1 MTSRFAAAGALR
13 AALLSGA
20 ALAGL
25 LSNDAFAQ
33 SSQSP
38 APQSQ
43 ALQSQAAQSLPAIS
57 VIASPDDSL
66 PAGDGLG
73 GGGLAARLLTTD
85 DVASLLRGLPGV
97 SLNGNG
103 GVSSLPALNGLG
115 ADRVNVLVDGAP
127 VAPACPNQMNPAL
140 STIAPAR
147 VAKVQVLAGI
157 TPVSAGG
164 DSIAGTIS
172 VESAPPV
179 FAAPGEAV
187 RSGAKLSAF
196 YRSNGRGVS
205 GAAEASIASDS
216 LSLGYNGSWSR
227 AENYKAGDGR
237 TVRSTLYNVQDNA
250 VTFGAQRDGHRIT
263 VQGGVQTMP
272 YQGFPTQRMDLT
284 DNRSVFLNGR
294 YEGSFDWGTL
304 DARAN
309 WRRTR
314 HTMNFLEDKGGF
326 TAGGG
331 MPMDTLTTDAG
342 YSVKATLQ
350 LSARDT
356 LRVGNEFRHTGLDDW
371 WDAVAG
377 SMMMGP
383 LTYWNVKDGTRN
395 RLGTFAEW
403 EAGWSPAWTTLLGV
417 RNDVVWMDTGAVQ
430 PYSWRNP
437 IGMGMMAMANP
448 DAADALA
455 FNARGRARTDV
466 NFDVTALVRYTPSDT
481 SAIEAG
487 YARKTRSPNLYER
500 YAWGTGA
507 MSSSMNGWFGDAN
520 GYVGNPDLK
529 PEIAH
534 TVSAT
539 LALHA
544 ADHQAWEV
552 KLTPYYTYVQD
563 FIDVERIGTLGN
575 GFVKLRFANH
585 DAVLVGANLSAAA
598 RVYEDDA
605 IGAFRL
611 SGVVGWV
618 HGRNLD
624 TGDALYHMMPLNAL
638 LTAEHRL
645 GGWSS
650 AVELQATARKDRVQA
665 ARNEPRTPG
674 YALVNL
680 RTGYEWGS
688 VRVDAGIENLF
699 DQRYDLPL
707 GGVDYAGYRAG
718 GSRGTVGALPGAGRS
733 FIAGMTVKF

>member
-1 MTSRFAAAGALR
+1 MMSRYAAADALR
-13 AALLSGA
+13 AALLSSA

-25 LSNDAFAQ
+25 LSTDTLAQ
-33 SSQSP
+33 
-38 APQSQ
+38 AVH
-43 ALQSQAAQSLPAIS
+43 SLPTIS
-57 VIASPDDSL
+57 VTAGPDDGALLS
-66 PAGDGLG
+66 GDGLG
-73 GGGLAARLLTTD
+73 GAGLAARRVSTGDT
-85 DVASLLRGLPGV
+85 AALLRGLAGV

-127 VAPACPNQMNPAL
+127 IAPACPNQMNPAL
-140 STIAPAR
+140 SAIAPTR
-147 VAKVQVLAGI
+147 VSKVEVLAGI

-164 DSIAGTIS
+164 DSLSGTIS

-179 FAAPGEAV
+179 FAAPGEAPHTE
-187 RSGAKLSAF
+187 GKLSAF
-196 YRSNGRGVS
+196 YRSNGRGAT
-205 GAAEASIASDS
+205 GAAEAAVADDS
-216 LSLGYNGSWSR
+216 FSLGYNGSWSR
-227 AENYKAGDGR
+227 AGNYKAGNGQ

-250 VTFGAQRDGHRIT
+250 VTFGARRDGHQVT
-263 VQGGVQTMP
+263 LQGGIQTMP

-284 DNRSVFLNGR
+284 DNHSAFINGR
-294 YEGSFDWGTL
+294 YEGAFDWGTL

-314 HTMNFLEDKGGF
+314 HTMNFLEDKGG
-326 TAGGG
+326 TAKGG

-342 YSVKATLQ
+342 YSVKATLP

-356 LRVGNEFRHTGLDDW
+356 LRIGNEFRHTGLDDW
-371 WDAVAG
+371 WDPVAG

-383 LTYWNVKDGTRN
+383 LTYWNVKGGTRN
-395 RLGTFAEW
+395 RVGTFAEW
-403 EAGWSPAWTTLLGV
+403 EANWSPEWTTLLGA
-417 RNDVVWMDTGAVQ
+417 RNDVVWMDAGAVQ
-430 PYSWRNP
+430 PYSWQNP

-448 DAADALA
+448 DAADARA
-455 FNARGRARTDV
+455 FNARGHARTDV
-466 NFDVTALVRYTPSDT
+466 NFDVTALVRHTPSDT

-500 YAWGTGA
+500 YAWGTGG

-529 PEIAH
+529 PEVAN
-534 TVSAT
+534 TVSTTLSLHDAT
-539 LALHA
+539 HK
-544 ADHQAWEV
+544 AWEV
-552 KLTPYYTYVQD
+552 KLTPYYTYVQN
-563 FIDVERIGTLGN
+563 FIDVERIGTLSN

-585 DAVLVGANLSAAA
+585 DAVLVGANLSAAS
-598 RVYEDDA
+598 RVYEDED

-638 LTAEHRL
+638 LTMEHRL

-650 AVELQATARKDRVQA
+650 AVEVQATARKERVEA
-665 ARNEPRTPG
+665 ARNEPKTPG

-680 RTGYEWGS
+680 RTGYEWGN
-688 VRVDAGIENLF
+688 VRIDAGVENLL
-699 DQRYDLPL
+699 DQHYYLPL
-707 GGVDYAGYRAG
+707 GGVAYADYRAG
-718 GSRGTVGALPGAGRS
+718 GSGGTVGALPGAGRS
-733 FIAGMTVKF
+733 FMAGVTVKF

>member
-13 AALLSGA
+13 AALLSGV

-25 LSNDAFAQ
+25 
-33 SSQSP
+33 SP
-38 APQSQ
+38 AGAPAQTVPSQ
-43 ALQSQAAQSLPAIS
+43 AVQSLPMIS
-57 VIASPDDSL
+57 VIASPDDAL
-66 PAGDGLG
+66 PAPAGLG
-73 GGGLAARLLTTD
+73 EDGLAARLLTTS
-85 DVASLLRGLPGV
+85 DVAALLRGLPGV
-97 SLNGNG
+97 SLYGNG

-127 VAPACPNQMNPAL
+127 IAPACPNQMNPAL
-140 STIAPAR
+140 SAIAPTR
-147 VAKVQVLAGI
+147 VSKVEVLAGI

-172 VESAPPV
+172 VDSAPAV
-179 FAAPGEAV
+179 FAAPGTAV
-187 RSGAKLSAF
+187 RTEGKLSAF
-196 YRSNGRGVS
+196 YRSNGRGVT
-205 GAAEASIASDS
+205 GAAEASIANDTV
-216 LSLGYNGSWSR
+216 SLGYNGSWSR
-227 AENYKAGDGR
+227 AENYKAGNGR

-250 VTFGAQRDGHRIT
+250 VTFGARNGAHQVT
-263 VQGGVQTMP
+263 LQGGIQTMP

-284 DNRSVFLNGR
+284 DNRSLFVNAR
-294 YEGSFDWGTL
+294 YEGDFDWGTL

-314 HTMNFLEDKGGF
+314 HTMNFLEDKGGY

-342 YSVKATLQ
+342 YSVKATLP
-350 LSARDT
+350 LSERDT
-356 LRVGNEFRHTGLDDW
+356 LRFGNEFRHTHLDDW
-371 WDAVAG
+371 WDPVAG

-383 LTYWNVKDGTRN
+383 STYWNVNGGTRN
-395 RLGTFAEW
+395 RVGTFAEW
-403 EAGWSPAWTTLLGV
+403 EANWSPTWTTLLGL
-417 RNDVVWMDTGAVQ
+417 RNDVVWMDTGSVQ

-455 FNARGRARTDV
+455 FNARGHARTDV
-466 NFDVTALVRYTPSDT
+466 NVDATAVVRYTASDT

-500 YAWGTGA
+500 YAWGTGG

-529 PEIAH
+529 PEVAH
-534 TVSAT
+534 TASTT

-544 ADHQAWEV
+544 SDHKAWQV

-563 FIDVERIGTLGN
+563 FIDVDRIGALSN

-585 DAVLVGANLSAAA
+585 DAILFGANLSASATLHEDE
-598 RVYEDDA
+598 RV
-605 IGAFRL
+605 GAFRL

-624 TGDALYHMMPLNAL
+624 TGGSLYHMMPVNAL
-638 LTAEHRL
+638 LTVEHRL

-650 AVELQATARKDRVQA
+650 AVELQATARKDRVDA
-665 ARNEPRTPG
+665 LRNEPETPG

-680 RTGYEWGS
+680 RTGYEWGN
-688 VRVDAGIENLF
+688 VRIDAGVENLF
-699 DQRYDLPL
+699 DQTYHPPL
-707 GGVDYAGYRAG
+707 GGIGYADYRAG
-718 GSRGTVGALPGAGRS
+718 GSQGTAGPLLGPGRS
-733 FIAGMTVKF
+733 FVAGMTVKF

>member
-1 MTSRFAAAGALR
+1 MTSRFAAADALR
-13 AALLSGA
+13 AALLSSA

-25 LSNDAFAQ
+25 LSTGALAQ
-33 SSQSP
+33 
-38 APQSQ
+38 AVH
-43 ALQSQAAQSLPAIS
+43 SLPTIS
-57 VIASPDDSL
+57 ITASPDDGALLS
-66 PAGDGLG
+66 GDGLG
-73 GGGLAARLLTTD
+73 DVGLAPRRVSTSDTA
-85 DVASLLRGLPGV
+85 ALLRGLAGV

-127 VAPACPNQMNPAL
+127 IAPACPNQMNPAL
-140 STIAPAR
+140 SAIAPTR
-147 VAKVQVLAGI
+147 VSKVEVLAGI

-164 DSIAGTIS
+164 DSLSGTIS

-179 FAAPGEAV
+179 FATPGEAV
-187 RSGAKLSAF
+187 HTEGKLSAF
-196 YRSNGRGVS
+196 YRSNGRSVT
-205 GAAEASIASDS
+205 GAAEASVANDS
-216 LSLGYNGSWSR
+216 FSLGYNGSWSR
-227 AENYKAGDGR
+227 AGNYKAGNGQ

-250 VTFGAQRDGHRIT
+250 VTFGARRDGHQVTLQAGI
-263 VQGGVQTMP
+263 QTMP

-284 DNRSVFLNGR
+284 DNHTAFINGR
-294 YEGSFDWGTL
+294 YEGAFDWGTL

-314 HTMNFLEDKGGF
+314 HTMNFLEDKGG

-342 YSVKATLQ
+342 YSVKATLP

-371 WDAVAG
+371 WDPVAG

-395 RLGTFAEW
+395 RVGTFAEW
-403 EAGWSPAWTTLLGV
+403 EANWSPEWTTLLGA

-430 PYSWRNP
+430 PYSWQNSL
-437 IGMGMMAMANP
+437 GMGMMRMANP
-448 DAADALA
+448 DAADARA
-455 FNARGRARTDV
+455 FNARGHARTDV

-500 YAWGTGA
+500 YAWGTGG

-529 PEIAH
+529 PEVAN
-534 TVSAT
+534 TVSTT
-539 LALHA
+539 LSLH
-544 ADHQAWEV
+544 DTTHKAWEV
-552 KLTPYYTYVQD
+552 KLTPYYTYVQNY
-563 FIDVERIGTLGN
+563 IDVERSGALSN
-575 GFVKLRFANH
+575 GFVKLRFVNH
-585 DAVLVGANLSAAA
+585 DAILVGANLSAAA
-598 RVYEDDA
+598 SIYEDEDV
-605 IGAFRL
+605 GAFRL

-638 LTAEHRL
+638 LTMEHRL
-645 GGWSS
+645 GGWNS
-650 AVELQATARKDRVQA
+650 AVELQATARKERVETV
-665 ARNEPRTPG
+665 RNEPKTPS

-680 RTGYEWGS
+680 RTGYEWGN
-688 VRVDAGIENLF
+688 VRVDAGVENLF
-699 DQRYDLPL
+699 DRQYYLPL
-707 GGVDYAGYRAG
+707 GGVDYADYRAG
-718 GSRGTVGALPGAGRS
+718 GSRGTVGALPGPGRS
-733 FIAGMTVKF
+733 FMAGMTVKF

>member
-25 LSNDAFAQ
+25 
-33 SSQSP
+33 SP
-38 APQSQ
+38 AAVSAQTIQPLSTQPL
-43 ALQSQAAQSLPAIS
+43 AVQSLPTIS
-57 VIASPDDSL
+57 VIASPDDAL
-66 PAGDGLG
+66 PAGAGLG
-73 GGGLAARLLTTD
+73 GDGLAARLLTTS
-85 DVASLLRGLPGV
+85 DVAALLRGLPGV
-97 SLNGNG
+97 SLYGNG

-140 STIAPAR
+140 SAIAPTR
-147 VAKVQVLAGI
+147 VAKVEVLAGI

-164 DSIAGTIS
+164 DSLSGTIS

-187 RSGAKLSAF
+187 RTEGKLSGF
-196 YRSNGRGVS
+196 YRSNGRGVT
-205 GAAEASIASDS
+205 GAAEASVADDTF
-216 LSLGYNGSWSR
+216 SLGYNGSWSR
-227 AENYKAGDGR
+227 ADNYKAGNGQ

-250 VTFGAQRDGHRIT
+250 VTFGARRDGHQFT
-263 VQGGVQTMP
+263 LQGGLQTMP

-284 DNRSVFLNGR
+284 DNRSVFVNGR

-314 HTMNFLEDKGGF
+314 HTMNFLDDKGGYA
-326 TAGGG
+326 AGGG

-356 LRVGNEFRHTGLDDW
+356 LRVGNEFRHTHLDDW
-371 WDAVAG
+371 WDPVAG
-377 SMMMGP
+377 SMMMSP
-383 LTYWNVKDGTRN
+383 LTYWNVNGGTRN
-395 RLGTFAEW
+395 RVGTFAEW

-430 PYSWRNP
+430 PYSWQNP
-437 IGMGMMAMANP
+437 LGMGMMAMANP
-448 DAADALA
+448 DAADARA
-455 FNARGRARTDV
+455 FNARGHARTDV
-466 NFDVTALVRYTPSDT
+466 NVDVTALVRYTPSDT
-481 SAIEAG
+481 SAVEAG

-529 PEIAH
+529 PEVAN

-539 LALHA
+539 LSLHDA
-544 ADHQAWEV
+544 THKGWEV
-552 KLTPYYTYVQD
+552 KLTPYYTYVQN
-563 FIDVERIGTLGN
+563 FIDVERIGALSN

-585 DAVLVGANLSAAA
+585 DAILFGANLSAAA
-598 RVYEDDA
+598 NVYQDEHV
-605 IGAFRL
+605 GAFRL

-618 HGRNLD
+618 QGRNLD
-624 TGDALYHMMPLNAL
+624 TGDALYHIMPLNAL

-650 AVELQATARKDRVQA
+650 AVELQATARKERVQA
-665 ARNEPRTPG
+665 LRNEPETPS

-680 RTGYEWGS
+680 RTGYEWGD
-688 VRVDAGIENLF
+688 VRIDAGVENLF
-699 DQRYDLPL
+699 DRTYYPPL
-707 GGVDYAGYRAG
+707 GGVGYADYRAG
-718 GSRGTVGALPGAGRS
+718 GSQGTVGPLLGAGRS
-733 FIAGMTVKF
+733 FVAGMTVKF

>member
-33 SSQSP
+33 P
-38 APQSQ
+38 V
-43 ALQSQAAQSLPAIS
+43 QSLPTIS
-57 VIASPDDSL
+57 VTASPDESAL
-66 PAGDGLG
+66 PSGDGLG
-73 GGGLAARLLTTD
+73 GSGLAARRASTS
-85 DVASLLRGLPGV
+85 DVAALLRGLPGV
-97 SLNGNG
+97 SLYGNG

-140 STIAPAR
+140 STIAPTR
-147 VAKVQVLAGI
+147 VSKVEVLAGI

-164 DSIAGTIS
+164 DSLSGTIS

-179 FAAPGEAV
+179 FAVPGETV
-187 RSGAKLSAF
+187 HTEGSLSGF
-196 YRSNGRGVS
+196 YRSNGRSVT
-205 GAAEASIASDS
+205 GAAEASVASDS
-216 LSLGYNGSWSR
+216 VSLRYNGAWSR
-227 AENYKAGDGR
+227 AENYKAGNGQ
-237 TVRSTLYNVQDNA
+237 TVRSTLFNVQDNA
-250 VTFGAQRDGHRIT
+250 LTLGMQRDGHRIT
-263 VQGGVQTMP
+263 VQGGIQTMP

-342 YSVKATLQ
+342 ASVKATLQ

-356 LRVGNEFRHTGLDDW
+356 LRVGGEFRHTGLDDW

-383 LTYWNVKDGTRN
+383 LTYWNVKDGNRN

-417 RNDVVWMDTGAVQ
+417 RNEVVWMDTGAVQ

-455 FNARGRARTDV
+455 FNARDRGRTDV
-466 NFDVTALVRYTPSDT
+466 NVDVTALVRYTPSDT

-598 RVYEDDA
+598 RLYADDE

-650 AVELQATARKDRVQA
+650 AVELQATARKDRVEA

-680 RTGYEWGS
+680 RTGYEWGG

-699 DQRYDLPL
+699 DRHYDQPL
-707 GGVDYAGYRAG
+707 GGVDYADHRAG
-718 GSRGTVGALPGAGRS
+718 GSRGTVGALPGMGRS

>member
-1 MTSRFAAAGALR
+1 MMLRFAAAGALR

-20 ALAGL
+20 ALTALFPAGV
-25 LSNDAFAQ
+25 SAQ
-33 SSQSP
+33 TVP
-38 APQSQ
+38 PP
-43 ALQSQAAQSLPAIS
+43 AQSLPAIS
-57 VIASPDDSL
+57 VIASPEDAL
-66 PAGDGLG
+66 PAGAALG
-73 GGGLAARLLTTD
+73 GDGLAARRPTTG
-85 DVASLLRGLPGV
+85 DVAALLRGLPGV
-97 SLNGNG
+97 SLYGNG

-127 VAPACPNQMNPAL
+127 IAPACPNQMNPAL
-140 STIAPAR
+140 STITPTR
-147 VAKVQVLAGI
+147 LSKIEVMAGI

-164 DSIAGTIS
+164 DSIAGTIAA
-172 VESAPPV
+172 ESTPPV
-179 FAAPGEAV
+179 FAPAGEAV
-187 RSGAKLSAF
+187 HSEGKLSAF
-196 YRSNGRGVS
+196 YRSNGRGAT
-205 GAAEASIASDS
+205 GAAEASVATDS
-216 LSLGYNGSWSR
+216 LSLGYSGSWSR
-227 AENYKAGDGR
+227 AGNYKAGNGR

-250 VTFGAQRDGHRIT
+250 VTFGARRDGHQVT
-263 VQGGVQTMP
+263 LQGGIQTMP

-284 DNRSVFLNGR
+284 DNRTAFLNGR
-294 YEGSFDWGTL
+294 YEGAFDWGSL

-314 HTMNFLEDKGGF
+314 HTMNFLEDKGG

-342 YSVKATLQ
+342 YSLKATLP

-356 LRVGNEFRHTGLDDW
+356 LRVGSEFRHTHLDDW
-371 WDAVAG
+371 WDPVAG
-377 SMMMGP
+377 SMMMSP

-403 EAGWSPAWTTLLGV
+403 EANWSPAWTTLLGV

-430 PYSWRNP
+430 PYSWQNSLGP
-437 IGMGMMAMANP
+437 SMGMGGMMRMANP
-448 DAADALA
+448 DAADARA
-455 FNARGRARTDV
+455 FNARGHARTDV
-466 NFDVTALVRYTPSDT
+466 NFDATALVRYTPSDT

-529 PEIAH
+529 PEVAN
-534 TVSAT
+534 TVSTT
-539 LALHA
+539 LSLHDA
-544 ADHQAWEV
+544 ARKSWEV

-563 FIDVERIGTLGN
+563 FIDVERIGTLSN

-585 DAVLVGANLSAAA
+585 DAILFGANLSAAA
-598 RVYEDDA
+598 KLYEDDG
-605 IGAFRL
+605 IGSFRL

-624 TGDALYHMMPLNAL
+624 TGDALYHIMPLNAL
-638 LTAEHRL
+638 LTMEHRL
-645 GGWSS
+645 GGWNS
-650 AVELQATARKDRVQA
+650 AVELQATARKDRVEA
-665 ARNEPRTPG
+665 ARNEPKTPS

-680 RTGYEWGS
+680 RTGYEWGN
-688 VRVDAGIENLF
+688 VRVDAGVENLF
-699 DQRYDLPL
+699 DQHYYLPL
-707 GGVDYAGYRAG
+707 GGVDYADFRAG